1 MKTSAEQRAQC
12 VESYR
17 RLAAAFVN
25 EEEHLWLTLDLTMGQ
40 FKAMAALDLHGP
52 LPVGGLGRA
61 LGLSEPAASLLADQ
75 LEEHGLADRRQDSSD
90 RRRMLV
96 TPRPEALERVG
107 AFRRGRAARVS
118 AWLDRMADDDLQAL
132 ARGLAA
138 LAGVA
143 DADRATDPSDAAAA
157 ASAAGGRR

>member
-1 MKTSAEQRAQC
+1 
-12 VESYR
+12 
-17 RLAAAFVN
+17 
-25 EEEHLWLTLDLTMGQ
+25 
-40 FKAMAALDLHGP
+40 
-52 LPVGGLGRA
+52 
-61 LGLSEPAASLLADQ
+61 
-75 LEEHGLADRRQDSSD
+75 
-90 RRRMLV
+90 MLV
-96 TPRPEALERVG
+96 TPRPEALERVERLP
-107 AFRRGRAARVS
+107 ARHAAARVS